1 MAEKTVIFEVTDFSL
16 IDGFISLLASY
27 YVFYVNYPSKSVP
40 AQSLLLFFQ
49 EYILESPEP
58 SAKKT
63 ARYRTTVS
71 TLVRYR
77 EDDVDSHRE
86 ERSTRKG
93 EDIPEATDDSPAPD
107 ESLHDTQ

>member
-1 MAEKTVIFEVTDFSL
+1 MTDFSL

-40 AQSLLLFFQ
+40 TQSLLLFFQ

-77 EDDVDSHRE
+77 EDADDSHRE

-107 ESLHDTQ
+107 ESL